1 MKIKY
6 TIPCEIDVDTYDLA
20 EIVANADAE
29 EQASFFDYLV
39 YHFDTLPVMDKDI
52 QISHLVDNLFMDDNE
67 NDVRRFLEQMLS
79 WFDYYDK
86 QYNNKTT

>member
-39 YHFDTLPVMDKDI
+39 YNFDSLPVMDKDI
-52 QISHLVDNLFMDDNE
+52 QIAHLVDNLFMDGSE
-67 NDVRRFLEQMLS
+67 KDVRRFLEQMLN

-86 QYNNKTT
+86 QYNNQ